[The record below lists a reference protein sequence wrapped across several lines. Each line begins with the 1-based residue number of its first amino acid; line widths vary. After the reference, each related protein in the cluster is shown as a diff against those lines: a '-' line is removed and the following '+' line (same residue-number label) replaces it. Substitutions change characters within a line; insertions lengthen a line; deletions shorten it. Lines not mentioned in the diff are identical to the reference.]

1 MEMLEAKDWHVSTL
15 RLASFFVEKR
25 TMRESNIPRRIRIA
39 L

>member
-15 RLASFFVEKR
+15 RLTSFFVEKG
-25 TMRESNIPRRIRIA
+25 TMREANIPGGIRIA